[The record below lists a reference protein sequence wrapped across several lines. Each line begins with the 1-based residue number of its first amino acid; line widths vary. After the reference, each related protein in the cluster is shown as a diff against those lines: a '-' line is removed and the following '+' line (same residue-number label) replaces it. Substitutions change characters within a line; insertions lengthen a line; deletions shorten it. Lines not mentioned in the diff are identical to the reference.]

1 VKNTLL
7 LIFISLFVSSFSQNN
22 NDDNIKKFQNEKIGL
37 ENKLDSLKI
46 VNNQK
51 ILVYKSKL
59 QEISDKKN
67 KLDIELNT
75 QKLMELSKEKHLYTD
90 SIKILNSEYIII
102 ENKIDLLTYKI
113 ANLKNQ
119 TTKRNNNSS
128 TNIKSLKE
136 KTSSTK
142 KPKQDKIKKNTD
154 KKKNSKVNKDKET
167 KTKKETK
174 HKKIIE
180 KNKTKADIVIYDNN
194 IDTSKLT
201 KKQREKFKKK
211 LDLEFEND
219 TSITMTQK
227 IDAVIK
233 KSNKKK
239 KYSFGEEVDY
249 NRREKARFF
258 LLRAQKEIEKGNI
271 SKADDF
277 VDKSLKLN
285 PSYEEAYIMKGDIYA
300 SLKFYDR
307 AVRHYYHASILKPN
321 KAQTFYNIGN
331 CFMQTG
337 KDKNAIKEW
346 TKAIEI
352 DDNYILAYVGR
363 ASIYQKNK
371 KYKKAIQDYNKIF
384 AINKYFYVAHRARG
398 IAYLELGNYEKA
410 IIDFNKYLEYE
421 SKDAFVYFKRGMAKL
436 SDNEIYGGCTDL
448 LTSAEMGNKQA
459 TKALKKHCEK

>member
-1 VKNTLL
+1 
-7 LIFISLFVSSFSQNN
+7 
-22 NDDNIKKFQNEKIGL
+22 
-37 ENKLDSLKI
+37 
-46 VNNQK
+46 
-51 ILVYKSKL
+51 
-59 QEISDKKN
+59 
-67 KLDIELNT
+67 
-75 QKLMELSKEKHLYTD
+75 
-90 SIKILNSEYIII
+90 
-102 ENKIDLLTYKI
+102 
-113 ANLKNQ
+113 
-119 TTKRNNNSS
+119 
-128 TNIKSLKE
+128 
-136 KTSSTK
+136 
-142 KPKQDKIKKNTD
+142 
-154 KKKNSKVNKDKET
+154 
-167 KTKKETK
+167 
-174 HKKIIE
+174 
-180 KNKTKADIVIYDNN
+180 
-194 IDTSKLT
+194 
-201 KKQREKFKKK
+201 
-211 LDLEFEND
+211 
-219 TSITMTQK
+219 MTQK